1 MLNAVRCARG
11 TVHGQLR
18 QVPGGTGAYS
28 ESQGIAFIRQSE
40 RTIFRSK
47 AKKMDLTNTVFVRNK
62 MQFF

>member
-1 MLNAVRCARG
+1 MFSVACTYCMLYAVRCVRG

-40 RTIFRSK
+40 RTIFHSK
-47 AKKMDLTNTVFVRNK
+47 AKKN
-62 MQFF
+62 